1 MSDLRTDPP
10 SLLTVAACSR
20 TLASR
25 AFARL
30 RFMVA
35 VACLGNISASSLT
48 WYVSMLSR
56 QTTGGITH
64 LA

>member
-1 MSDLRTDPP
+1 
-10 SLLTVAACSR
+10 
-20 TLASR
+20 
-25 AFARL
+25 
-30 RFMVA
+30 MVA